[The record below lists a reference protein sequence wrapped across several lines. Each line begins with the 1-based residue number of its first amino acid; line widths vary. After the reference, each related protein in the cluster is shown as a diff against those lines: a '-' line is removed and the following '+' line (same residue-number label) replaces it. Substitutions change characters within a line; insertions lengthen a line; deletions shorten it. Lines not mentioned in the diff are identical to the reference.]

1 MRTLLTLYQKE
12 LRGFFLNPFGWAVL
26 ILITVMQGVSL
37 STAMAALK
45 DAPLPQNLIYITFH
59 TPNFWFYFLFL
70 FPLITMRLFSE
81 EERSGTLETLLTAP
95 VRTGQVVLGKFLA
108 AYTFFVIA
116 WIPAI
121 VQFQFFK
128 VLTDVPAPFS
138 SGALIG
144 AFAIVFLM
152 GAFFTAIGC
161 LASALCASQIV
172 AGIIT
177 IDVTPPEAAA
187 RLADLIV
194 SRCSPP
200 GSPINTRA
208 STRPG
213 ANTRPLQSIIL
224 QDFFNPSRGSDFPI
238 FSILPLV
245 TNRSPWISRF

>member
-95 VRTGQVVLGKFLA
+95 VRSGQVVLAKFLA
-108 AYTFFVIA
+108 AYSFFVIA
-116 WIPAI
+116 WIPALI
-121 VQFQFFK
+121 QFQFFRI
-128 VLTDVPAPFS
+128 LTDIPAPFS
-138 SGALIG
+138 NGALIG
-144 AFAIVFLM
+144 AFAIILLM
-152 GAFFTAIGC
+152 GAFFVALGC

-177 IDVTPPEAAA
+177 IGLLVIHFFLGYVTAIWGDSFGAAPVFQY
-187 RLADLIV
+187 LSSQQHLGYFTTGLLD
-194 SRCSPP
+194 SRAVVYYL
-200 GSPINTRA
+200 TMA
-208 STRPG
+208 AFTLFL
-213 ANTRPLQSIIL
+213 THKVV
-224 QDFFNPSRGSDFPI
+224 DFR
-238 FSILPLV
+238 
-245 TNRSPWISRF
+245 RWRR